1 MNIYFEHPRLEDGYL
16 RVYEETFGKS
26 GAQLGYNFRIF
37 NILYEG
43 GPEFLVLKISYSQA
57 SKIARKIAA
66 SIEELANRDKYPTRE
81 EILSAMVKAKEE
93 IINENQS

>member
-16 RVYEETFGKS
+16 RVSEETSRKTV
-26 GAQLGYNFRIF
+26 AQLGYKFRIL
-37 NILYEG
+37 NVLYEG

-57 SKIARKIAA
+57 CKIARKIAA
-66 SIEELANRDKYPTRE
+66 SIEELANRGKYPTRE

-93 IINENQS
+93 IINENPS